1 MTGFRVRRLDLA
13 DLREL
18 HGALVASDL
27 PAADLAE
34 PGRVFF
40 RFWDDAGVIG
50 YAGLEGE
57 GADRLLRSLL
67 VVADRRGDGLGR
79 TILALLE
86 NVARE
91 MDVHRLHLLT
101 NTAAP
106 FFRAHGYDAAPRAS
120 APEAIAASQEFA
132 ALCPASADY
141 LVKLL

>member
-1 MTGFRVRRLDLA
+1 MREFHDALA
-13 DLREL
+13 
-18 HGALVASDL
+18 ASDL
-27 PAADLAE
+27 PVADLAG

-50 YAGLEGE
+50 FAGLEGE

-79 TILALLE
+79 SIRALLE
-86 NVARE
+86 NVARV
-91 MDVHRLHLLT
+91 MDVQRLHLLT
-101 NTAAP
+101 DTAAP
-106 FFRAHGYDAAPRAS
+106 FFGAHGYDAAPGAS
-120 APEAIAASQEFA
+120 APVAIAASQEFA